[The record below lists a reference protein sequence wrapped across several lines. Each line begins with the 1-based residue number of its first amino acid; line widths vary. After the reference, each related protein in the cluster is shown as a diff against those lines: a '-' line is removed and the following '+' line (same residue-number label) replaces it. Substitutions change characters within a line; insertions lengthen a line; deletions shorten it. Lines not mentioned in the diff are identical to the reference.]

1 MQLPVFPPESKC
13 LVKKYLTDSRFHDLK
28 DLSTESGFTLEKAI
42 QSGITN
48 ADSEIGI
55 YLGDAESY
63 TTFAPLLLPIIM
75 EYHEVDEKVRQAS
88 SIHPVDLPELDPE
101 GKHILSTRVRV
112 ARNIAGFSFTPH
124 IESDRR
130 AILEEKISGRL
141 MVLHNVL
148 LGQYYSMDKLPHD
161 KVTFLSNNNLLFQKG
176 DRFQE
181 AGGINREFPRNRG
194 IYISS
199 DQRLRIWVNEE
210 DHLRIIC
217 QDNSA
222 DLAQIFNH
230 FCRVHEILALNLE
243 FSRSEKYGYLT
254 SCPTNIGTSMRAG
267 VHIRLKKLGYDRKI
281 LDDLA
286 SRYNLQIRG
295 TRGEK
300 TAVEDNIF
308 DLSNR
313 QRFGISEVEIIQT
326 LHQGIT
332 AILDEEKQM

>member
-13 LVKKYLTDSRFHDLK
+13 LVKKYLTESLYLDLK
-28 DLSTESGFTLEKAI
+28 DLSTESGFTLDKAI
-42 QSGITN
+42 QSGIIN
-48 ADSEIGI
+48 GDSEIGV

-63 TTFAPLLLPIIM
+63 TAFAPLLLPIIM
-75 EYHEVDEKVRQAS
+75 EYHEVDENVKQAS
-88 SIHPVDLPELDPE
+88 SIYPLDLAQLDPE

-124 IESDRR
+124 IESHRR
-130 AILEEKISGRL
+130 TSLEEKISGRL
-141 MVLHNVL
+141 RMLHSDL
-148 LGQYYSMDKLPHD
+148 QGHYYSMDKLSSD
-161 KVTFLSNNNLLFQKG
+161 KISSLSKNNLLFEKG

-181 AGGINREFPRNRG
+181 AGGINREFPMNRG
-194 IYISS
+194 IYVSS

-230 FCRVHEILALNLE
+230 FCKVHETLALNLE
-243 FSRSEKYGYLT
+243 FSRSDKYGYLT

-267 VHIRLKKLGYDRKI
+267 VHIRLRKLGNDRKT

-286 SRYNLQIRG
+286 NLHNLQIRG

-300 TAVEDNIF
+300 TEIEDNII

-313 QRFGISEVEIIQT
+313 QRFGISEVEIIQN
-326 LHQGIT
+326 LHQGIA
-332 AILDEEKQM
+332 AIIDAEQRM